1 MMVQAFFEA
10 RTAKTRRTL
19 PPFLFGVNF
28 AAILTMSALHPKAD
42 MWTAKAHVCFGPQ
55 ADIGRR

>member
-19 PPFLFGVNF
+19 PPFLFGV
-28 AAILTMSALHPKAD
+28 TMSALHPKAD
-42 MWTAKAHVCFGPQ
+42 MCIAR
-55 ADIGRR
+55 ADAR